1 MLTLTAARVFVRYL
15 QAAALT
21 DVSKLRLQA
30 VILIGAGGSGKG
42 YVGRKWMK
50 YMPGAPST
58 GIDFDKPNW
67 EKLWDRKLNEQEKSQ
82 TNLGFEKALKSLESK
97 GIHMEPVE
105 GGTKGSLPFR
115 LYTYDDVGGQALVPE
130 KDWAEK
136 LPPEVYD
143 QVKGLKDVVFG
154 APVHEVPSYWRQVNP
169 DLYKE
174 ELAGYVETEPG
185 YVHSMSSDMAKSY
198 LAAILESGDPLFID
212 GTGKDLKKM
221 LKQVAEVKSH
231 GYKTSLVFVYV
242 PLTVNQIR
250 NASRPRK
257 VASRIVTKQWG
268 QIATT
273 YVGLKSMVN
282 KAKVVINRNDSAD
295 ITVYRKMRDVIE
307 NHVRRTSSYDSLYD
321 LIKAEAPQ
329 ELGEWG
335 ALLKGG

>member
-1 MLTLTAARVFVRYL
+1 MLSLTAARVFVRYL

-30 VILIGAGGSGKG
+30 VFLIGAGGSGKG

-58 GIDFDKPNW
+58 GIDFGKPNW

-82 TNLGFEKALKSLESK
+82 TNLGFEKAVKSLESQ
-97 GIHMEPVE
+97 GIHMEPIE

-115 LYTYDDVGGQALVPE
+115 LYNYDAKGGQALIPPKE
-130 KDWAEK
+130 WAER
-136 LPPEVYD
+136 LPPDVYD

-154 APVHEVPSYWRQVNP
+154 TPVHEIPSYWRQVNP

-174 ELAGYVETEPG
+174 ELAGYVEEEPG
-185 YVHSMSSDMAKSY
+185 YVHEMSSEMAKTY
-198 LAAILESGDPLFID
+198 LAAILETGDPLFID
-212 GTGKDLKKM
+212 GTGANLNKM
-221 LKQVAEVKSH
+221 QKQVATVKSF

-250 NASRPRK
+250 NATRSRK
-257 VASRIVTKQWG
+257 VAARIVSKQWKL
-268 QIATT
+268 IASN
-273 YVGLKSMVN
+273 YVDLKSMVN

-295 ITVYRKMRDVIE
+295 TTIYRKMRDVVE
-307 NHVRRTSSYDSLYD
+307 NHVRKTSSYDSLYD
-321 LIKAEAPQ
+321 LIKGEAPQ
-329 ELGEWG
+329 ELGEWSK
-335 ALLKGG
+335 LLQGG